1 MDRKTITSEL
11 RRQFFPLLTAAGF
24 ARTGDVLRR
33 ELDGPVVHVV
43 EVQHRPRSAVFQIH
57 LGAHLPALG
66 GVAGG
71 DAVPVVSMREYD
83 CAWRGSIVSGFRNS
97 SDAEFAYGRTDAE
110 ASESVAFLASE
121 WQRQADAF
129 FGSLSDFPAGFHE
142 QARRSSDGD
151 LHPAQLRTWARVA
164 LLVGDRAL
172 ARRIVDVALPRVTE
186 RATALRADLERLLVE
201 NEGQA

>member
-11 RRQFFPLLTAAGF
+11 RRQFFPLLTAAG

-43 EVQHRPRSAVFQIH
+43 EVQHRPRSAVFQIN

-71 DAVPVVSMREYD
+71 DAVPVASMREYD
-83 CAWRGSIVSGFRNS
+83 CAWRGSIISGFRNA

-110 ASESVAFLASE
+110 ASESVAFLVSE
-121 WQRQADAF
+121 WERQSVAF
-129 FGSLSDFPAGFHE
+129 FGPLSDFPAGFHE
-142 QARRSSDGD
+142 QARRSLDGD

-164 LLVGDRAL
+164 LLVGDRGL
-172 ARRIVDVALPRVTE
+172 ARRIVDVALPRVPE

-201 NEGQA
+201 SEGQS